1 MATGQTRQ
9 RSGHRRE
16 ALTAASLLV
25 AALVLTSTSALAAH
39 AGTRESPVGSS
50 SLRHDVAVSSSTS
63 IVIDGRQHLG
73 TVRRAVLGSDFLA
86 LDNGMGSFDPT
97 TSSFYP
103 SFLQQLGSEVY
114 IGSLRFPGGAAA
126 QTYQWRRAVGPQSL
140 RTPNAIGPDSGP
152 SGSGVGPDEFGALL
166 GRTGAVG
173 VVTVNFDTGTATQAA
188 NFVKYLTGQPGSSYF
203 ADLRVGYGRRSPYN
217 VPWFEVGNEEY
228 ARSGWRLGQAVKVG
242 GPPGACKTVATCEY
256 IYGGSTLF
264 TGQRLVR
271 YANRTAAAAISTG
284 RRGQHFYVAEPPVVP
299 QSNSVFVGGHPW
311 TQVSSLATAGPWA
324 RVYAFNHSTGE
335 ATFGNGVHGAIPPR
349 GTVLTATYVSGP
361 HAGFVGFYR
370 AMKRANPNIH
380 VCATDPTWAFIEA
393 MGSSVPYDC
402 LQDHLYVYPLK
413 TATISAYETRV
424 MLVPAHEE
432 ASVSSLQRQLF
443 EATGRRVPVV
453 VTEYG
458 TGVNAGPNPNQYPYF
473 LDSLDEALVNASQLQ
488 NWIELGLPV
497 ADRQLLSAEL
507 PAPDAIGGGL
517 PGAAPFATTG
527 AVVTPG
533 PQTVVE
539 PTGSYLEL
547 FAPFAGATAL
557 AATVAGNPV
566 LASSS
571 TLSTGDLSVTA
582 AVKGGWAYALVV
594 NRNPSASVTSS
605 VSLKGLP
612 AGPVVTGELL
622 DGQSSLSYNTPA
634 DPNRVT
640 TTAWYEQDLHG
651 LLEMT
656 FPAHSI
662 TLIRFSLQS
671 S

>member
-1 MATGQTRQ
+1 MGDSPQQ
-9 RSGHRRE
+9 FGHRRA
-16 ALTAASLLV
+16 ALTAASLLLG
-25 AALVLTSTSALAAH
+25 ALAITSTSALAAH
-39 AGTRESPVGSS
+39 AGRRATPVGSS
-50 SLRHDVAVSSSTS
+50 SHHDLAGSSSSTS
-63 IVIDGRQHLG
+63 IVIDGRQPLG
-73 TVRRAVLGSDFLA
+73 TVSRAVLGSDYLA

-97 TSSFYP
+97 TSSFYS
-103 SFLQQLGSEVY
+103 SFLQQLNSDVY

-126 QTYQWRRAVGPQSL
+126 QTYQWQRAIGPQSH
-140 RTPNAIGPDSGP
+140 RTPNAIGPHSGP

-166 GRTGAVG
+166 GRTGALG

-188 NFVKYLTGQPGSSYF
+188 DLVKYLTGQPGSSYF
-203 ADLRVGYGRRSPYN
+203 ADLRVSYGHRSPYD

-228 ARSGWRLGQAVKVG
+228 ARGGWRLGQPVQVG

-271 YANRTAAAAISTG
+271 YANRTKAAAVSTG

-299 QSNSVFVGGHPW
+299 QSISVFVGGHPW
-311 TQVSSLATAGPWA
+311 RQVSSLATAGPQA
-324 RVYAFNHSTGE
+324 RVFVFNHSTGE
-335 ATFGNGVHGAIPPR
+335 ATFGNGVHGAVPQK
-349 GTVLTATYVSGP
+349 GAVLTATYVSGP

-370 AMKRANPNIH
+370 AMKRANPDIK
-380 VCATDPTWAFIEA
+380 VCAADPTTAFIDA

-413 TATISAYETRV
+413 TATIADYEARV

-432 ASVSSLQRQLF
+432 ASVSSLQQQLF
-443 EATGRRVPVV
+443 QASGRQVPVV

-458 TGVNAGPNPNQYPYF
+458 TGLSAGPDPKQYPYF

-507 PAPDAIGGGL
+507 PPPNAVGGML

-533 PQTVVE
+533 PETVVE

-547 FAPFAGATAL
+547 FAPFAGATEI

-566 LASSS
+566 LASSNA
-571 TLSTGDLSVTA
+571 LSTGDLSVTA
-582 AVKGGWAYALVV
+582 AEAGGSAYALVV
-594 NRNPSASVTSS
+594 NRNPSVSVTSS

-612 AGPVVTGELL
+612 VGPIVTGELL
-622 DGQSSLSYNTPA
+622 DGQSALSYNTSA
-634 DPNRVT
+634 QPNRVT
-640 TTAWYEQDLHG
+640 TTTWYEQDLRG

-662 TLIRFSLQS
+662 TLIHFSLQNS
-671 S
+671 